1 MVALALVGGLEDAC
15 NPSKCGIHA
24 MQQGDEEESQE
35 YCNFEEKVKGSD
47 MNRDDKGSDIVN
59 AGMNVS
65 HDESAENTKLK

>member
-1 MVALALVGGLEDAC
+1 
-15 NPSKCGIHA
+15 